1 MAAKWREFSSAQIY
15 QFYVESA
22 TQKEFFMKMGYKESK
37 DYSSTMKEFK
47 KVYPDIVFGH
57 SKYRLGQR
65 IGNIKLIEECG
76 REVGSQL
83 FGNVNV
89 TAEKFLLRPL
99 NTLRLCALIVV
110 E

>member
-1 MAAKWREFSSAQIY
+1 
-15 QFYVESA
+15 
-22 TQKEFFMKMGYKESK
+22 MKMGYKESK

-76 REVGSQL
+76 REVG
-83 FGNVNV
+83 N
-89 TAEKFLLRPL
+89 
-99 NTLRLCALIVV
+99 
-110 E
+110 